1 MRPPSLRNP
10 RSLWDVLT
18 ISLAVILPMKL
29 VLLWLDSPIIRIEVI
44 VVWAI
49 VLAWDLWAIRRI
61 LGRSAG
67 DYSSR

>member
-44 VVWAI
+44 IIWAI
-49 VLAWDLWAIRRI
+49 VLTWDLWAIRRI
-61 LGRSAG
+61 LNHSVT
-67 DYSSR
+67 

>member
-61 LGRSAG
+61 LDHSAG
-67 DYSSR
+67 D

>member
-1 MRPPSLRNP
+1 MRPPSPRNP

-44 VVWAI
+44 IVWAI

-61 LGRSAG
+61 LNHSVT
-67 DYSSR
+67 